1 MTMTTPTLITAN
13 VSFEMDGQP
22 GQIKI
27 SALDFETVVRRIHT
41 FDLESKTGAT
51 VTGFTLDDGRQFEF
65 NSLIA
70 HHWLDNGR
78 MDEKEFIE
86 MMLINNNINPS

>member
-1 MTMTTPTLITAN
+1 MNENKLITAN
-13 VSFEMDGQP
+13 VSFEVDGQP
-22 GQIKI
+22 GQVEIAGI
-27 SALDFETVVRRIHT
+27 DFESLVRNIFT
-41 FDLESKTGAT
+41 FDSENEQKAS
-51 VTGFTLDDGRQFEF
+51 VTNFTLDDGRKFEF

-86 MMLINNNINPS
+86 MMLIK